1 MMATYNVS
9 FPGLGIGNL
18 AVDRVAFR
26 IFGLEVFWYG
36 ILISLAV
43 LACVLLAMRDSR
55 KFGLV
60 PDDILDTV
68 IAIVP
73 LMIVFARLYYVIFEW
88 DMFKGNLLSIFSV
101 RSGGLAFYGGVLG
114 GALAVILVSRIKKI
128 RLTSMIDFL
137 VVYIPLGQ
145 AIGRW
150 GNFFNQEAFGV
161 NTTLPWGMYSNGTE
175 AYLRTLSLPGVIV
188 DPTAPVHPTFLY
200 EFLANMLI
208 FFLLL
213 RIRKQSKTPLEPMF
227 WYFLLY
233 GFVRFF
239 VESIRTDPLFIGQTN
254 LIECAVE
261 AASPNG
267 LTLSFDGM
275 KLPARATPGVRV
287 GQQVALVLRTE
298 RVSYSVRP
306 AGECSV
312 PGTLRSRHYAGG
324 AIRCVVALASGRE
337 LVAVGQSGACD
348 AIRVG
353 DPVFASW
360 NPGEAAVVP

>member
-1 MMATYNVS
+1 MATYNVS

-254 LIECAVE
+254 LRASMVLSAAMVIVSLVILAVMRSRRLSREYAE
-261 AASPNG
+261 A
-267 LTLSFDGM
+267 L
-275 KLPARATPGVRV
+275 
-287 GQQVALVLRTE
+287 
-298 RVSYSVRP
+298 
-306 AGECSV
+306 AGEASADQV
-312 PGTLRSRHYAGG
+312 PETEDGSGPVSAEGEPAEDGQAADEPDEGEPAADEPAADEPAADEPAADEPAADEAGTEPAEG
-324 AIRCVVALASGRE
+324 APHA
-337 LVAVGQSGACD
+337 
-348 AIRVG
+348 
-353 DPVFASW
+353 
-360 NPGEAAVVP
+360 PGP